1 MAPQTAPQGL
11 TIPGYI
17 AGTWSVDSVHSEVSF
32 VVRHMMVSK
41 VRGRFD
47 TFSGT
52 IVTADDPL
60 QSSAE
65 ATIDLQSINT
75 ANSQRDDHIR
85 SADFFDVEHHPN
97 MTFRTTGIR
106 AGGDGPEVDGELTIR
121 GVTRPLVLALEVNG
135 FGPDAYGG
143 TRAGF
148 SASGEINRNDFGVSY
163 NGPIPGGGTVIGD
176 KVSLTIEIEAVLQQ
190 EG

>member
-1 MAPQTAPQGL
+1 MASQTASQGL

-17 AGTWSVDSVHSEVSF
+17 AGTWSVDPVHSEVSF
-32 VVRHMMVSK
+32 VVRHMMISK

-52 IVTADDPL
+52 IVTANDPL

-65 ATIDLQSINT
+65 ATIDLTSINT

-85 SADFFDVEHHPN
+85 SADFFDVENHPN
-97 MTFRTTGIR
+97 MTYRTTGIR
-106 AGGDGPEVDGELTIR
+106 AAGDGLEVDGELTIR

-148 SASGEINRNDFGVSY
+148 SASGEINRNDFGVNY

-190 EG
+190 ES